1 MFKFKTDNKNVN
13 FRTPFCL
20 RSVSNRFS
28 TTESREVFLN
38 GNGYD
43 FLVDYNSVD
52 KYGILNIHKYLMNG
66 NNRK

>member
-1 MFKFKTDNKNVN
+1 MFKFKADNKNVN

-28 TTESREVFLN
+28 TIESREVFLN